1 MGVGEAQMQWSLAGL
16 SVAETVATKAN
27 ENEVVCVAPG
37 VGVRPPLHSRNKLKV
52 TLLDTG
58 DIWFHHMEVPNSSE
72 LRGSRSRYLHR
83 RLLGVLCSWVVRH
96 GPSCVPALG
105 KD

>member
-1 MGVGEAQMQWSLAGL
+1 MQWSLAGL